1 MALLDARAPERAG
14 GRDWFDMRHDAASGI
29 EALRCRLDRLSYD
42 RHCHDGYAI
51 GLTEAGS
58 QSFHCRGAIHRTRPG
73 SVILFN
79 PFDLHDGGPTTEAGV
94 VYRMLYVAPDALAA
108 ALDDAPT
115 TGREPGFR
123 APVVDRPDLAAAIAA
138 LAHAIEEGDPLGR
151 GEALVILARALV
163 QSLGPLSEEAPPR
176 EPTVQRVAERLAGRL
191 EATPSIEDLAKEAGL
206 DRFRLIRAFKRR
218 YGVAPSVYLRTLRL
232 EAARRLLAAGERPAA
247 VAAETGF
254 ADQSHLNR
262 WFLRAYAMTPG
273 AFVAALRR

>member
-14 GRDWFDMRHDAASGI
+14 GRDWFDMRHDAVSGI

-58 QSFHCRGAIHRTRPG
+58 QSFYCRGATHRTRPG

-79 PFDLHDGGPTTEAGV
+79 PFDLHDGGPTSEAGV
-94 VYRMLYVAPDALAA
+94 VYRMLYVGPDALSA
-108 ALDDAPT
+108 ALDDGPASW
-115 TGREPGFR
+115 REPGFR
-123 APVVDRPDLAAAIAA
+123 MPIVDRPELAAAIVA

-151 GEALVILARALV
+151 GEALVVLARAL
-163 QSLGPLSEEAPPR
+163 SGAPGAVSDDVLR
-176 EPTVQRVAERLAGRL
+176 EPAVERVAERLASRL
-191 EATPSIEDLAKEAGL
+191 DATPSIEDLAKEAGL

-232 EAARRLLAAGERPAA
+232 EAARRLLASGERPAA

-254 ADQSHLNR
+254 SDQSHLNR